1 MINNLKFI
9 YKVITM
15 AKYSSTRSKNISKAM
30 SGGNHPRSLL
40 WTVQDP
46 RGHIY
51 ITKDIKALCTKYE
64 IPYSTLR
71 LKHQQ
76 KYTGP
81 IWSGKA
87 KGWAVL
93 GTEMVPYHKH
103 LV

>member
-1 MINNLKFI
+1 
-9 YKVITM
+9 M
-15 AKYSSTRSKNISKAM
+15 AKYSSVRAKNISLAM
-30 SGGNHPRSLL
+30 SGGNHPRALL

-51 ITKDIKALCTKYE
+51 ITKDIHGLCKKYE
-64 IPYSTLR
+64 LPYSTFR

-93 GTEMVPYHKH
+93 KTEVVPIFKH
-103 LV
+103 SV

>member
-1 MINNLKFI
+1 MTI
-9 YKVITM
+9 
-15 AKYSSTRSKNISKAM
+15 RSNKIRQKISETM
-30 SGGNHPRSLL
+30 SGGNHHRALL

-51 ITKDIKALCTKYE
+51 ITKDIHGLCAKFD

-81 IWSGKA
+81 IWSGRA
-87 KGWAVL
+87 RGWAVL
-93 GTEMVPYHKH
+93 KTETAPVHKER
-103 LV
+103 L